1 MAMKSFK
8 VKWKVLLTQIH
19 CDPTRSIIHHQNNL
33 KTVKCHHLHLQ
44 MVMALMDH
52 HHHQVNVTLMGH
64 LHHRMGKNTPAM
76 MLTTCEALTP
86 HLRMTWMIMV

>member
-8 VKWKVLLTQIH
+8 VKWKVLLTQFH
-19 CDPTRSIIHHQNNL
+19 CDPTRSIIHHQNIL

-44 MVMALMDH
+44 MVMALMD
-52 HHHQVNVTLMGH
+52 H

-86 HLRMTWMIMV
+86 I